1 MARVYISLEA
11 SPPSPPAG
19 MVVIYSKPTGGVWV
33 KDEYGNE
40 RQIDLEINDVGI
52 GPRELWSAQKIN
64 SEVGTLQTNI
74 NNVQTNLTNHETS
87 GTAHAAADITYDNS
101 VSGLPATE
109 VQGAIDA
116 VAATAGG
123 VYKSGIVPVGPQDG
137 INSTFSLPGI
147 EQYRLP
153 SLAVYIN
160 GQQYDSANINKIS
173 PTTFQIINGDHLPD
187 ALAGDSFTISYM
199 VL

>member
-11 SPPSPPAG
+11 SPPSPPTG
-19 MVVIYSKPTGGVWV
+19 MVVIFSKPTGGVWV
-33 KDEYGNE
+33 KDELGNE
-40 RQIDLEINDVGI
+40 RQLDLEINDVGT
-52 GPRELWSAQKIN
+52 GPRDLLSAQKILALDDA
-64 SEVGTLQTNI
+64 LQTNI
-74 NNVQTNLTNHETS
+74 DNVQTNLTNHEMS
-87 GTAHAAADITYDNS
+87 GTAHAAEDITYDNS
-101 VSGLPATE
+101 VSGLLATE

-123 VYKSGIVPVGPQDG
+123 VFKSGVVPVGPQDG
-137 INSTFSLPGI
+137 VNDTFDLPGV

-160 GQQYDSANINKIS
+160 GQQYGSANINKVS
-173 PTTFQIINGDHLPD
+173 TTTFQIINGDHLPD
-187 ALAGDSFTISYM
+187 ASSGDSFTISYM